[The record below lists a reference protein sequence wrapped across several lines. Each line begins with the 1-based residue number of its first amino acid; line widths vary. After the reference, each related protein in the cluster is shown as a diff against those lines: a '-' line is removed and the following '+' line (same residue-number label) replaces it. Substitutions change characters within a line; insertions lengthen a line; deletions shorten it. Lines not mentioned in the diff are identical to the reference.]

1 MKKLALLA
9 TTAAFV
15 GLSAIAQAAPITII
29 TWAQNATGNTVT
41 ATANG
46 GNTQTSLTGNDVAI
60 TVSGYEDGVPTP
72 FQAFLNLNA
81 NSTGSASLVGGDDI
95 RQAFA
100 GSFTITSGM
109 GGSGINYL
117 SGSFSDIAL
126 GGSRIAGP
134 AEGFQVS
141 LIASDPPGTVN
152 LTSDRIAAANLQDP
166 SAIGFTFTALTQAFN
181 ICGSTVCS
189 FTASVSGNAS
199 ASQVAVPAPAGLA
212 FLGLGLLGLAA
223 VRRKVAA

>member
-1 MKKLALLA
+1 MA

-29 TWAQNATGNTVT
+29 TWAQDTTEKLIT

-46 GNTQTSLTGNDVAI
+46 GDTQTTLVGSDVAI
-60 TVSGYEDGVPTP
+60 TVGGYANGVATP
-72 FQAFLNLNA
+72 FSAYLNLTA
-81 NSTGSASLVGGDDI
+81 TSTGAATIVGGDDV

-100 GSFTITSGM
+100 GTFTITSGT
-109 GGSGINYL
+109 GGSGTNYL

-126 GGSRIAGP
+126 QGSRIGGP
-134 AEGFQVS
+134 AGGFQAS

-152 LTSDRIAAANLQDP
+152 LTSDAIAASKLQDP
-166 SAIGFTFTALTQAFN
+166 SAIGFTFTALSSALG
-181 ICGSTVCS
+181 ICGSTICG

-223 VRRKVAA
+223 VRRKVA

>member
-15 GLSAIAQAAPITII
+15 GLSAIAQAAPTTII

-41 ATANG
+41 AAANG
-46 GNTQTSLTGNDVAI
+46 GNTQTSLVGSDVAI
-60 TVSGYEDGVPTP
+60 TVSGYDNGVATP
-72 FQAFLNLNA
+72 FQAFLNLTA
-81 NSTGSASLVGGDDI
+81 TSTGAATLIGGDDI

-100 GSFTITSGM
+100 GTFTITSGA
-109 GGSGINYL
+109 GGGGINYL
-117 SGSFSDIAL
+117 SGTFSDIAL
-126 GGSRIAGP
+126 AGSRISGP
-134 AEGFQVS
+134 AGGFQVS

-152 LTSDRIAAANLQDP
+152 LTSDEIPTAKLQDP
-166 SAIGFTFTALTQAFN
+166 SAIGFTFTALSSAFN
-181 ICGSTVCS
+181 ICGSTICS

-199 ASQVAVPAPAGLA
+199 SSQVAVPAPAGLA
-212 FLGLGLLGLAA
+212 FLGLGLLGLAV